1 VPLNLSLIAE
11 REVEKLGMGA
21 PPELLEAIGLQRSA
35 RDVAGIK
42 QANREAAA
50 HESVSTQKPA

>member
-1 VPLNLSLIAE
+1 MTILPTRTESRGGKRDLVPLNLSLIAE

-35 RDVAGIK
+35 R
-42 QANREAAA
+42 
-50 HESVSTQKPA
+50 